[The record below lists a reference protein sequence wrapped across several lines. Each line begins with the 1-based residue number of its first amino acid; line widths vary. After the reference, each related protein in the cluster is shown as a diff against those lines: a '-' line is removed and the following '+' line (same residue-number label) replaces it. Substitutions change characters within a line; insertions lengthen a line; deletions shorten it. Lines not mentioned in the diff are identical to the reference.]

1 VTVVF
6 AAVIGLAVGSIPTA
20 GLIARVRGIDLMAGG
35 SRNPGANNAWRLGG
49 AGLGATVL
57 TVEAAKGIGAVLAG
71 LALAGPWGAAAA
83 GVTAVI
89 GNILN
94 PWLGFRGGQGLGISA
109 GVLLSVWPIGFVAVL
124 CLVGAVAAATRSSRA
139 GALSGAAALAIG
151 AGAPVPAGWGLT
163 DRPLVV
169 AVIGVALAITPKQ
182 LARVVR
188 GRTAAPV
195 RRQPRG
201 RSSPDRR

>member
-1 VTVVF
+1 MTVVL
-6 AAVIGLAVGSIPTA
+6 AALIGLAVGSIPTA
-20 GLIARVRGIDLMAGG
+20 GLIARVRGIDLLAGG

-57 TVEAAKGIGAVLAG
+57 TVEAAKGIAAVLAG
-71 LALAGPWGAAAA
+71 LAVAGSWGAAVG

-124 CLVGAVAAATRSSRA
+124 CLVGAVTAATRSSHA
-139 GALSGAAALAIG
+139 GALSGAAALTIG
-151 AGAPVPAGWGLT
+151 AAAPVPAGWGLT
-163 DRPLVV
+163 DRPLVI
-169 AVIGVALAITPKQ
+169 AVIGVALVITPKQ
-182 LARVVR
+182 LARAVR
-188 GRTAAPV
+188 GRAAAPAH
-195 RRQPRG
+195 RRPRG
-201 RSSPDRR
+201 

>member
-1 VTVVF
+1 MTVVL
-6 AAVIGLAVGSIPTA
+6 AALIGLAVGSIPTA
-20 GLIARVRGIDLMAGG
+20 GLIARVRGIDLLAGG

-57 TVEAAKGIGAVLAG
+57 TVEAAKGIAAVLAG
-71 LALAGPWGAAAA
+71 LAVAGSWGAAVG

-124 CLVGAVAAATRSSRA
+124 CLVGAVTAATRSSHA

-151 AGAPVPAGWGLT
+151 AAAPVPAGWGLT
-163 DRPLVV
+163 DRPLVI
-169 AVIGVALAITPKQ
+169 AVIGVALVITPKQ
-182 LARVVR
+182 LARAVR
-188 GRTAAPV
+188 SRAAAPAH
-195 RRQPRG
+195 RRPRG
-201 RSSPDRR
+201 